1 MRRTAPLP
9 VQSPRRLGGEEFDRQ
24 GRGSMSSAL
33 EQYQHAERYVNSLIM
48 GPPSPPAGT
57 PPEEIR
63 ARAVARLER
72 LRAFLA
78 YLGNPQRT
86 YRTIHIAGTSGK
98 GSTSTFTASI
108 LIAAGFRTGTHVS
121 PYLQVATE
129 KLQIDGQIVSAARY
143 AALVDA
149 MRESIEAW
157 VADGHE
163 RPNYGE
169 FWVAMTY
176 RYFAEEQVD
185 VAVIEVGAGGR
196 FDVTNVIEPDVAA
209 VTSIG
214 YDHTVTLGSTL
225 PEIAWHKAGIIK
237 PGSIAVT
244 AVSDPEALPVIER
257 EAQEQGVELRYV
269 RIGVEYDEVTSDEH
283 GTSFVDRG
291 SSRRFQVRLPG
302 TFQAANAATAIAV
315 ARAFDAARVTD
326 DVIGSGLE
334 SMRFPGRM
342 ETVQRDPLVLLDGAH
357 NPEKVASLV
366 RNLDTLY
373 PDRRRILVF
382 GALESKSYQEMLES
396 LLPKTDILIATAPR
410 VFAKPSTTAAEI
422 AALAPANLH
431 VEAIDD
437 PIAAAGRAIEL
448 AGPNDIVIITGS
460 LYLVGNIRER
470 WYPTERILELGTCWP

>member
-1 MRRTAPLP
+1 
-9 VQSPRRLGGEEFDRQ
+9 
-24 GRGSMSSAL
+24 MSSAL
-33 EQYQHAERYVNSLIM
+33 TEYRRAERYVNSLIM

-63 ARAVARLER
+63 ARAVERLQR

-78 YLGNPQRT
+78 FLNDPQRQ
-86 YRTIHIAGTSGK
+86 YRTVHIAGTSGK

-108 LIAAGFRTGTHVS
+108 LSAAGFRTGTHVS

-129 KLQIDGQIVSAARY
+129 KLQIDGQIVSASRY
-143 AALVDA
+143 AALVDS
-149 MRESIEAW
+149 MRESVEAW
-157 VADGHE
+157 VAAGHE

-214 YDHTVTLGSTL
+214 FDHTVTLGSTL

-244 AVSDPEALPVIER
+244 AVRDPEALPVIEA
-257 EAQEQGVELRYV
+257 EARQHDVELRHV
-269 RIGVEYDEVTSDEH
+269 RQGIEYDEVESNDH
-283 GTSFVDRG
+283 GTSFVDRRSG
-291 SSRRFQVRLPG
+291 RRFQVELPG
-302 TFQAANAATAIAV
+302 TFQAANAATAIAI
-315 ARAFDAARVTD
+315 ARAFNPARVTND
-326 DVIGSGLE
+326 ALSAGLAA
-334 SMRFPGRM
+334 SRFPGRM
-342 ETVQRDPLVLLDGAH
+342 ETVQRNPLVLLDGAH

-396 LLPKTDILIATAPR
+396 LLPGTDTLIATAPK

-422 AALAPANLH
+422 AALAPADMS

-437 PIAAAGRAIEL
+437 PIAATSRAVER
-448 AGPNDIVIITGS
+448 AGPNDIVVITGS
-460 LYLVGNIRER
+460 LYLVGNVRER
-470 WYPTERILELGTCWP
+470 WFPTEWILEQGTCWPRVGDRMKHQSHVP

>member
-1 MRRTAPLP
+1 
-9 VQSPRRLGGEEFDRQ
+9 
-24 GRGSMSSAL
+24 MSSAL
-33 EQYQHAERYVNSLIM
+33 EDYRQAERYVNSLIM

-57 PPEEIR
+57 PAEEIR

-72 LRAFLA
+72 LSAFLGF
-78 YLGNPQRT
+78 LGDPQRQ
-86 YRTIHIAGTSGK
+86 YRTIHVAGTSGK

-108 LIAAGFRTGTHVS
+108 LTAAGFRTGTHVS

-129 KLQIDGQIVSAARY
+129 KLQIDGQIVAASRY
-143 AALVDA
+143 AALVA
-149 MRESIEAW
+149 SMRASVEAW
-157 VADGHE
+157 VAAGHE

-176 RYFAEEQVD
+176 RYFAEERVD

-237 PGSIAVT
+237 PESIAVT
-244 AVSDPEALPVIER
+244 AVSDPEALSVIEA
-257 EAQEQGVELRYV
+257 EARQQGVELRYV
-269 RIGVEYDEVTSDEH
+269 RPGVEYDEIRSDEH
-283 GTSFVDRG
+283 GTSFVDRRSG
-291 SSRRFQVRLPG
+291 RRFHVRLPG
-302 TFQAANAATAIAV
+302 TFQAANAATAMSI
-315 ARAFDAARVTD
+315 ARAFDAERVTD
-326 DVIGSGLE
+326 AAIESGLKAT
-334 SMRFPGRM
+334 RFPGRM

-366 RNLDTLY
+366 RNLDALY
-373 PDRRRILVF
+373 SSRRRILVF

-396 LLPKTDILIATAPR
+396 LLPGTNVLIATSPQ

-422 AALAPANLH
+422 AALAPADLE

-437 PIAAAGRAIEL
+437 PIAAANRAVEL
-448 AGPNDIVIITGS
+448 AGPNDIVVITGS
-460 LYLVGNIRER
+460 LYLVGNVRER
-470 WYPTERILELGTCWP
+470 WYPTKRILELGTCWPESA